1 MNNRFYKK
9 IDIRKSLLLSI
20 QEDEEDEEEVEE
32 EEEEEEEDCS
42 DGDDVFDENLRFSLL
57 IIHIIREFC
66 HHLLVWLDLLVS

>member
-32 EEEEEEEDCS
+32 EEEDCS

-57 IIHIIREFC
+57 IIYIIREFC
-66 HHLLVWLDLLVS
+66 HHLLFWLDLLVS